1 MQKTTHLR
9 SLSLPLL
16 VLLGALTSC
25 ATPTKARAGW
35 ATEPASFEATTASGG
50 GRVTRPQDM
59 MPDLSQIH
67 PPTMITLGA
76 AFGDQ
81 TLEVNSGNISSPT
94 PVRTRSTSAE
104 RYRLRAEH
112 YFDSGLGIFFEGYQG
127 SADGIDDDLNIAGNP
142 SSAFDSEG
150 VFLAAAYR
158 ATLDDDFRLPV
169 RFGPFIQSTEQSN
182 SSTTFQPDGPIT
194 RETMGI
200 RLSAEPEIILVQR
213 NRNGR
218 IAEFSAFAEVRA
230 GAGPTEV
237 SDNVDK
243 EDGYSFTID
252 YEFGLRFKWGIGLMT
267 SLSWV
272 GSKYHVG
279 TTETYNN
286 AVFFGLDDDF
296 RGVMLTA
303 GWRF

>member
-1 MQKTTHLR
+1 MQKTTHVR

-16 VLLGALTSC
+16 VLLGAFASC
-25 ATPTKARAGW
+25 AAPSKARAGW
-35 ATEPASFEATTASGG
+35 ATEPASFEATTISGG
-50 GRVTRPQDM
+50 GSVTRPQDM

-67 PPTMITLGA
+67 PPTMITIGA

-81 TLEVNSGNISSPT
+81 TLEVNSGDPSPFPT
-94 PVRTRSTSAE
+94 GGVFTRSTSSQ
-104 RYRLRAEH
+104 RFRLRAEH

-127 SADGIDDDLNIAGNP
+127 SADDIDDDLNLPGSP
-142 SSAFDSEG
+142 SSSFDSQG
-150 VFLAAAYR
+150 IFLAAAYR

-169 RFGPFIQSTEQSN
+169 RFGPFIQSTEQDR
-182 SSTTFQPDGPIT
+182 STFTDGAIE
-194 RETMGI
+194 RETIGI
-200 RLSAEPEIILVQR
+200 RLSAEPELILVQR

-218 IAEFSAFAEVRA
+218 ISEFSAFAEVRA
-230 GAGPTEV
+230 GAGPTDVGDDADSE
-237 SDNVDK
+237 
-243 EDGYSFTID
+243 EGYSFTID
-252 YEFGLRFKWGIGLMT
+252 YEFGLRFKWGMGLMT

-279 TTETYNN
+279 ATESYNN
-286 AVFFGLDDDF
+286 VVFFGLDDDF